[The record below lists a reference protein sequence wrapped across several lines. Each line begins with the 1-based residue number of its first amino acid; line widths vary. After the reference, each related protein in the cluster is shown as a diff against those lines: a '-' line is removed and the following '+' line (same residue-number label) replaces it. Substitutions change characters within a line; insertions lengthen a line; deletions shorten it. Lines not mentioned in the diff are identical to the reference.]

1 MVRGVAAES
10 EVDVAIIGRA
20 VWSLSVAPDC
30 GMKAFLVQGQAG
42 GGFLLLGKPIVVG
55 CEGEVMVA
63 VVG

>member
-1 MVRGVAAES
+1 
-10 EVDVAIIGRA
+10 
-20 VWSLSVAPDC
+20 
-30 GMKAFLVQGQAG
+30 MKAFLVQGQAG